1 MEFTCGRCVLSCL
14 LVFQLFLLRCHRKSR
29 WPRGIVALG
38 TRLFQDL
45 GVCYHY
51 LGCLFRLN
59 NCPFFHAI
67 HATLIKVTSCHFPS
81 NVVFSDLWTC
91 HVTSF
96 DGYKYYVIFVDHFTK
111 YIWYYPLFR
120 KFDVHSPFMT
130 LKNLVKNY
138 FVRSIKTLFTD
149 NGGEFRA
156 LCPFLSSI
164 GITHLTTPSHTLEH
178 NGYSEC
184 CHRHIVE
191 TRLTPLH
198 QASVPSILWHFA
210 FAAAVYLINRMPKQ
224 NLNFS
229 TSFEMLFKQKT
240 KFQ

>member
-1 MEFTCGRCVLSCL
+1 MLFSLIRRFRCRNVVRGPFSFRGSVRMEFTCGRCVLSCL

-96 DGYKYYVIFVDHFTK
+96 DGYKYYVIFVDHFIK

-120 KFDVHSPFMT
+120 KSDVHSTFMKF
-130 LKNLVKNY
+130 KNLVEY
-138 FVRSIKTLFTD
+138 CFSRSSFYWQRWWISGATLFLV
-149 NGGEFRA
+149 
-156 LCPFLSSI
+156 LCWHYSP
-164 GITHLTTPSHTLEH
+164 HYTTAHT
-178 NGYSEC
+178 
-184 CHRHIVE
+184 R
-191 TRLTPLH
+191 T
-198 QASVPSILWHFA
+198 
-210 FAAAVYLINRMPKQ
+210 
-224 NLNFS
+224 
-229 TSFEMLFKQKT
+229 
-240 KFQ
+240 